1 LDEYVGQFISDYVFQ
16 VGVAL
21 VVLIGT
27 TTAWVVS
34 RRRRYVKSVEF
45 KRGIEAL
52 RLEFRRSIDET
63 RAATARKTT
72 AANDKLLSVI
82 KPIDTSVTDLN
93 VRLAQ
98 LEERADSVEAFMAGP
113 QKNVLQENEQIA
125 ARLRKLEQKLTALT
139 DQISLIEQTIDGVNL
154 RDQERNNSVE
164 VRLTSTEKQMDDLFP
179 RFELGEKA
187 RADLGGLIGLFVKQL
202 KRVNITSTETA
213 VRVAELESLRSKI
226 ARLEERLSSTLDP
239 ESQSPAENFT
249 TNGHDECGHA
259 SPNQANEAGVIET
272 SNGSANGKP
281 PSTEEPP
288 NEPAIVG
295 SNLAENSSAAGAN
308 GPA

>member
-1 LDEYVGQFISDYVFQ
+1 LDEYVGHQFISDYVFQ

-27 TTAWVVS
+27 TAAWVIS

-98 LEERADSVEAFMAGP
+98 LEERAVEVFMAGP
-113 QKNVLQENEQIA
+113 QNNKNEQIA

-202 KRVNITSTETA
+202 KCVNITSTETA
-213 VRVAELESLRSKI
+213 VRLAELESLRSKI

>member
-1 LDEYVGQFISDYVFQ
+1 MDEYVGQFISDYVFQ

-27 TTAWVVS
+27 TTAWVIS
-34 RRRRYVKSVEF
+34 HRRRYVKSVEF
-45 KRGIEAL
+45 KRDIEAL

-72 AANDKLLSVI
+72 AANDKLLLVI

-202 KRVNITSTETA
+202 KRVNRTSTETA
-213 VRVAELESLRSKI
+213 VRVAELESLR
-226 ARLEERLSSTLDP
+226 
-239 ESQSPAENFT
+239 
-249 TNGHDECGHA
+249 
-259 SPNQANEAGVIET
+259 
-272 SNGSANGKP
+272 
-281 PSTEEPP
+281 
-288 NEPAIVG
+288 
-295 SNLAENSSAAGAN
+295 
-308 GPA
+308 

>member
-1 LDEYVGQFISDYVFQ
+1 MDEYVGQFISDYVFQ

-27 TTAWVVS
+27 TTAWVTS

-52 RLEFRRSIDET
+52 RLEFRRSIDES

-72 AANDKLLSVI
+72 TANDKLLSVI

-98 LEERADSVEAFMAGP
+98 LEERAVEVFMAGP
-113 QKNVLQENEQIA
+113 QNNVLQENEQIA

-202 KRVNITSTETA
+202 KRVNRTSTETA
-213 VRVAELESLRSKI
+213 VRVAELESLR
-226 ARLEERLSSTLDP
+226 
-239 ESQSPAENFT
+239 
-249 TNGHDECGHA
+249 
-259 SPNQANEAGVIET
+259 
-272 SNGSANGKP
+272 
-281 PSTEEPP
+281 
-288 NEPAIVG
+288 
-295 SNLAENSSAAGAN
+295 
-308 GPA
+308 

>member
-1 LDEYVGQFISDYVFQ
+1 MDEYVGQFISDYVFQ

-27 TTAWVVS
+27 TAAWVIS

-52 RLEFRRSIDET
+52 RLEFRRSIDES

-72 AANDKLLSVI
+72 TANDKLLSVI

-98 LEERADSVEAFMAGP
+98 LEERAVEVFMAGP
-113 QKNVLQENEQIA
+113 QNNVLQENEQIA

-202 KRVNITSTETA
+202 KRVNRTSTETA
-213 VRVAELESLRSKI
+213 VRVAELESLR
-226 ARLEERLSSTLDP
+226 
-239 ESQSPAENFT
+239 
-249 TNGHDECGHA
+249 
-259 SPNQANEAGVIET
+259 
-272 SNGSANGKP
+272 
-281 PSTEEPP
+281 
-288 NEPAIVG
+288 
-295 SNLAENSSAAGAN
+295 
-308 GPA
+308 